1 MNGQLPFTLYKN
13 YESLISPVPQ
23 HTSLQKFMYMS
34 QFMSEISRAKSR
46 ASTDGAS
53 QPAVRAC
60 NKIAAIS
67 SAIISDQRHSYHTP
81 GLSESHSLGP

>member
-1 MNGQLPFTLYKN
+1 MMNGQLPFTPHKN

-34 QFMSEISRAKSR
+34 QFISEISRAKSR

-67 SAIISDQRHSYHTP
+67 SAITSDQRHISYTDWLVGEP
-81 GLSESHSLGP
+81 FF